1 LLSIGGQVAN
11 VDDGSPKFFVL
22 WKSPKLVGETGGDAP
37 KKKLRLTAK
46 TTITVEKQS
55 SSSP

>member
-1 LLSIGGQVAN
+1 M
-11 VDDGSPKFFVL
+11 L
-22 WKSPKLVGETGGDAP
+22 WNSPKLVGETGGDAP